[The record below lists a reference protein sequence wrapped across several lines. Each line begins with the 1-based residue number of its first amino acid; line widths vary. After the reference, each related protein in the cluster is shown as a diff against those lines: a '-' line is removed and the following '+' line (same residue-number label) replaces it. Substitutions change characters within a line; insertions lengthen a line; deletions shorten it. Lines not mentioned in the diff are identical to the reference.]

1 MDPMASQVERVKP
14 AILPAGNRHS
24 RGFTLL
30 ELLLVMALAAI
41 MMVLVPMKIS
51 SALPGTQLKS
61 AARELAAGLRYARTH
76 ALTSRE
82 EAVLIL
88 NTEKRSF
95 KVSGRDRN
103 YTIPDSMDISML
115 TAQSETRGENTGA
128 IRFFPDGG
136 STGGRISLRRG
147 ERGFGVDVDW
157 LTGKVRI
164 LDLEPE
170 N

>member
-1 MDPMASQVERVKP
+1 MKP
-14 AILPAGNRHS
+14 ATSPAGSFRS

-41 MMVLVPMKIS
+41 LMVLVPPMIS

-82 EAVLIL
+82 EALL
-88 NTEKRSF
+88 TLDAEQRHF
-95 KVSGRDRN
+95 KVSGRSRT
-103 YTIPDSMDISML
+103 YTIPDSVDISML
-115 TAQSETRGENTGA
+115 TAESETRGDRIGA

-136 STGGRISLRRG
+136 STGGRISLRHG

-170 N
+170 Y

>member
-1 MDPMASQVERVKP
+1 MKR
-14 AILPAGNRHS
+14 AISPAGNRQYG
-24 RGFTLL
+24 GFTLL
-30 ELLLVMALAAI
+30 ELLLVLALAAI

-61 AARELAAGLRYARTH
+61 AARELAAGLRFARTH

-82 EAVLIL
+82 ESVLIL

-95 KVSGRDRN
+95 RISGRERS
-103 YTIPDSMDISML
+103 YSIPDSLDISML
-115 TAQSETRGENTGA
+115 TAQSETEGEHSGA

-136 STGGRISLRRG
+136 STGGRISLRNG

>member
-1 MDPMASQVERVKP
+1 MVPMVSRVERVKP
-14 AILPAGNRHS
+14 ATLPAGSNR
-24 RGFTLL
+24 RGGFTLL

-41 MMVLVPMKIS
+41 MMVLVPPMVS

-88 NTEKRSF
+88 DAEKRHF
-95 KVSGRDRN
+95 KITGRNRN
-103 YTIPDSMDISML
+103 YSIPESVDISML
-115 TAQSETRGENTGA
+115 TAESETRGDSVGA

-136 STGGRISLRRG
+136 STGGRVNLRHG

-164 LDLEPE
+164 LDLEPDY
-170 N
+170 